1 MPNYKNPLAAK
12 KDKPKIK
19 TYNFTAEQLR
29 ATEEKAYRAGQA
41 AAVPVVNAM
50 YSAAMLLALNSKL
63 GYGKVR
69 MGRIFTEVQK
79 YFEELRDGEISYAD
93 VTEELREHGVNLH
106 VETID
111 GKEESAVEM
120 FQKLNLPKLK
130 VKWRGKV

>member
-1 MPNYKNPLAAK
+1 MLDYKNPLA
-12 KDKPKIK
+12 PKREKQKVK

-29 ATEEKAYRAGQA
+29 ATEEKAYRYGQA

-111 GKEESAVEM
+111 GKEQDAVEM
-120 FQKLNLPKLK
+120 FQKLNMPKLK
-130 VKWRGKV
+130 VKWRGKE